1 MENMFK
7 KSSFWMLIGG
17 NVLSVIAC
25 FLPFVD
31 VAFLSVPYID
41 GEGRFVLIMNVIAI
55 VLTFVK
61 MKYAFIPNI
70 ISMSLICLTFV
81 DCFNEGMFEI
91 LAIGAYLVLAG
102 NVVALCGGVKD
113 KK

>member
-1 MENMFK
+1 MGKRMKNPG
-7 KSSFWMLIGG
+7 FWMLIGG

-70 ISMSLICLTFV
+70 ISMSLVCLTFV

>member
-1 MENMFK
+1 MI
-7 KSSFWMLIGG
+7 IGG
-17 NVLSVIAC
+17 NVVSAIAC
-25 FLPFVD
+25 FLSFVD
-31 VAFLSVPYID
+31 VGFMSVPYID
-41 GEGRFVLIMNVIAI
+41 GEGRFVLMMNVIAI
-55 VLTFVK
+55 VLAFVM

-70 ISMSLICLTFV
+70 ISMSLVCLTFV